1 MTVASVCGFF
11 FLVFLLFSKK
21 ALMHKAGCPVNTSS
35 HASVVDIG
43 LCFVRKKMGAY
54 IQCKNSGNNLG
65 LLGWP

>member
-1 MTVASVCGFF
+1 
-11 FLVFLLFSKK
+11 
-21 ALMHKAGCPVNTSS
+21 MHKAGCPVNTSS